1 LAWRL
6 IIQIFGWAAL
16 FGISEGK
23 GGVSLRS
30 LEVYIREVSKYSVL
44 SEERMRELGMR
55 KGKEEIKEMV
65 EGNLRLV
72 ISIAR
77 RYSNLGVE
85 MMDLIQ
91 EGNMGLI
98 RAVEKFDPSKG
109 VKFSTYATWWIR
121 QAICKAISSQSI
133 VKAPS
138 RVRERSR
145 KLRKLV
151 RRIQAESGGRP
162 SQEELTGI
170 AGVKK
175 EEIEVL
181 EGLLSPT
188 ISMDADRGLRP
199 MEERLAFGEED
210 VGKEEILY
218 LLSCL
223 TDKEREVISLRYG
236 LGLGKGM
243 TLREVGEVMG
253 MSSEWVRKVEAS
265 ALAKMR
271 DMVRAL

>member
-1 LAWRL
+1 M
-6 IIQIFGWAAL
+6 
-16 FGISEGK
+16 
-23 GGVSLRS
+23 RS
-30 LEVYIREVSKYSVL
+30 LEVYIKEVGKYSVL
-44 SEERMRELGMR
+44 SEERMRELGIR

-109 VKFSTYATWWIR
+109 VKFSTYATWWIK
-121 QAICKAISSQSI
+121 QAICKAISSQSM
-133 VKAPS
+133 VKAPL
-138 RVRERSR
+138 RVREKSR
-145 KLRKLV
+145 KLKRVMRK
-151 RRIQAESGGRP
+151 IQAESGERP

-175 EEIEVL
+175 EEIEIL
-181 EGLLSPT
+181 EGLVSPT
-188 ISMDADRGLRP
+188 ISMDADNGLRP
-199 MEERLAFGEED
+199 MEERLAFGGEEI
-210 VGKEEILY
+210 GKEEILY